1 VTRPSPPLP
10 SPPTPL
16 PPDGGRGEWSLPSP
30 RAAGRGVGGE
40 GSGGEGHRLALVL
53 VGLALLW
60 TSVADAQVA
69 VAPLSAGR
77 LGTTPPPGWS
87 ELTFP
92 KIERRTR
99 YEHLVDDGVTVVA
112 ATAEASASGWIHR
125 LDVPAANARMLRWR
139 WKAVELPT
147 GSDLRTK
154 AGDDAAARVYVT
166 FRYAPE
172 RLPWPQRLLYD
183 AARVI
188 YGEAPPHATLMYVW
202 DARAPQGATF
212 ANPYTDRVRNV
223 VVESGAARLN
233 QWLAYE
239 RDVLADYRAAFGE
252 EPPPISGIAIM
263 TDADNTRG
271 RAAARYGDIT
281 LSSR

>member
-1 VTRPSPPLP
+1 MLP
-10 SPPTPL
+10 APRAEGRWA
-16 PPDGGRGEWSLPSP
+16 GGEGQHLSP
-30 RAAGRGVGGE
+30 RPATAGRGA
-40 GSGGEGHRLALVL
+40 GGEGHGARTALVAF
-53 VGLALLW
+53 ALLCSG
-60 TSVADAQVA
+60 TVAAQVA

-77 LGTTPPPGWS
+77 PGTTPPPGWS

-92 KIERRTR
+92 KIERHTR
-99 YEHLVDDGVTVVA
+99 YELVPDGGTLVVA

-139 WKAVELPT
+139 WKAIELPA

-154 AGDDAAARVYVT
+154 AGDDAAARIYVT

-172 RLPWPQRLLYD
+172 RLAWPQRLLYD
-183 AARVI
+183 AVRAF

-202 DARAPQGATF
+202 DAGSPQGATF
-212 ANPYTDRVRNV
+212 ANPYTDRARNV
-223 VVESGAARLN
+223 VVESGATRLN
-233 QWLAYE
+233 QWLDYE

-271 RAAARYGDIT
+271 RAAARYGDVT
-281 LSSR
+281 LSPR